1 MIRVR
6 SNGTILLGVIFTVL
20 LLLASGLLFA
30 ESVWEGSAAVGMYGE
45 FPASGFYAAT
55 NAFPRNTTLVV
66 ENVETGET
74 SSVIVVDRV
83 SRPGIFILLS
93 RDAARDIG
101 LADDE
106 IARVRVVVEEKSTE
120 LPSVVEDDMARSPDP
135 DLNPAASVSGVEDL
149 LFLEKYVN
157 GEPSAEEEQEQEQED
172 EVEPLLPPLDEEPE
186 EEETLEEI
194 VQEIPP
200 APVLR
205 TEDVETRIPHR
216 READFSLTEVPTAPA
231 VAKTEAVLT
240 SFDSAPLIAPA
251 PRSVSRSVGIAPE
264 PVVAEAPPEQPGEG
278 FEEAPEVF
286 SLSDIPAVPY
296 PPERVV
302 ASAFEAPEE
311 PYFEAPEP
319 VTLPPKGVAEGPT
332 ADTVTYR
339 EPSRERIVSL
349 EVAAVP
355 EEPVAETEA
364 PVVSGYVAPS
374 ELLYETAC
382 GHAPDVPVPDVPEIS
397 SSYLASAFE
406 SEDFSYSDVPLP
418 PSRAVEQHQPPEEE
432 PETELAY
439 LEPEEAEE
447 TVEAEDVPDVV
458 EEREEVIAEAPPEEI
473 PVPGEVELYLEP
485 ADMRPPEPIEEI
497 AVAEQKPAEEEPV
510 EEIAAAEEPE
520 AEDYQDIYP
529 RYTLSTNLTPSMH
542 YLQLG
547 VFSEKCTA
555 GEAAARI
562 GAGYPVTIQ
571 ETRIGDATRYKLF
584 VGPLTPDESG
594 VLLYRF
600 RRAGYRDAFVRVI
613 R

>member
-1 MIRVR
+1 MIRVQ
-6 SNGTILLGVIFTVL
+6 SNGTILPGVIFTVL
-20 LLLASGLLFA
+20 LLLSSGLLFG

-93 RDAARDIG
+93 RDAARDLGI
-101 LADDE
+101 ADDE
-106 IARVRVVVEEKSTE
+106 IARVRVAVEKKSTG

-157 GEPSAEEEQEQEQED
+157 GESTAEEEKEQED
-172 EVEPLLPPLDEEPE
+172 EVGPLLPPLGEEPE
-186 EEETLEEI
+186 EEETVEEI

-200 APVLR
+200 TPVPR
-205 TEDVETRIPHR
+205 TEDVETRIPLR
-216 READFSLTEVPTAPA
+216 READFSLSEIPTAPA
-231 VAKTEAVLT
+231 VAETEVVLT
-240 SFDSAPLIAPA
+240 SFDSDPLIAPA
-251 PRSVSRSVGIAPE
+251 PRSVSRSLETAPE

-278 FEEAPEVF
+278 FDEAPEVL
-286 SLSDIPAVPY
+286 SLSDIPTVPY

-319 VTLPPKGVAEGPT
+319 GTVPPEGIAEGLT
-332 ADTVTYR
+332 ADTVAYR

-355 EEPVAETEA
+355 EEPVVETEA

-374 ELLYETAC
+374 ELLYEPAG
-382 GHAPDVPVPDVPEIS
+382 GHAPDV
-397 SSYLASAFE
+397 
-406 SEDFSYSDVPLP
+406 
-418 PSRAVEQHQPPEEE
+418 
-432 PETELAY
+432 
-439 LEPEEAEE
+439 
-447 TVEAEDVPDVV
+447 
-458 EEREEVIAEAPPEEI
+458 

-485 ADMRPPEPIEEI
+485 AEMRPPEPMEEI
-497 AVAEQKPAEEEPV
+497 SVAEKKPEEEEPV

-529 RYTLSTNLTPSMH
+529 RYTVSTNLTPSMH

-547 VFSEKCTA
+547 VFSEKRTA
-555 GEAAARI
+555 DEAAAGI

-584 VGPLTPDESG
+584 VGPLSPDESG

-600 RRAGYRDAFVRVI
+600 RSVGYRDAFVREI
-613 R
+613 H